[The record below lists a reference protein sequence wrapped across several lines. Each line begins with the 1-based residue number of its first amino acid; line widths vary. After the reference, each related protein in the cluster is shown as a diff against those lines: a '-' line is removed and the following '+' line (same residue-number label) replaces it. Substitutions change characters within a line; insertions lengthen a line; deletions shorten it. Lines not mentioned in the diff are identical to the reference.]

1 MCTSVYVH
9 LCVNFVWVRGC
20 VYICMYITHRHA
32 YKCACTHTCQ
42 VSAREWMH
50 AERFAWEKMGQPLGD
65 DGNPVTLIDCLDA
78 HTLHPRSVLQK
89 QLLGAITQRVAS
101 RK

>member
-1 MCTSVYVH
+1 
-9 LCVNFVWVRGC
+9 
-20 VYICMYITHRHA
+20 
-32 YKCACTHTCQ
+32 
-42 VSAREWMH
+42 MH